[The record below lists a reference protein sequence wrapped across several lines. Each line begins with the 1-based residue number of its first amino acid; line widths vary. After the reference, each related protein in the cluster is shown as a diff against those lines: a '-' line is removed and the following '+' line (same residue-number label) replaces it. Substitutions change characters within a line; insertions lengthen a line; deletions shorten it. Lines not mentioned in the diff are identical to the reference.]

1 MVVLGT
7 KPEYFNAVWVKNEW
21 SRYLALIRGGA
32 KKLLIPA
39 YRDMDPYDL
48 PEEFSHLQAQDMSKL
63 GFMQDLIRGIKK
75 IAQADTPKAT
85 VVKETVISGGNANTA
100 PLLKRAFMFLEDGD
114 WNSADEYCEKV
125 LDIDPENASAYL
137 GKLLS
142 ELRVRKQESLKDQ
155 AEPFADNNNYQK
167 AIRFADDKLKNE
179 LIGYIEQINT
189 RNENARLDDIYT
201 RAKNAMS
208 VAHAESDYKEAAHL
222 FESID
227 EYQDSAVLAQ
237 TCYEQAEMAR
247 KDTILSKGKAKMI
260 GRAISNY
267 EAAIKLFESISGW
280 KDADEQ
286 IVLCQQKIEALRLA
300 DERKAEEERIAAEKA
315 AKKRKKALAIGIPTA
330 SVCIAFVI
338 VLTTV
343 IIPMQKYNKAM
354 RLLDSNDYD
363 SAYALLEEI
372 GNDEAIASN
381 KYDRAMKLIDS
392 GSYDSA
398 YALLEEI
405 GNDEAISSNKYD
417 RAIALIDSGDYESA
431 YTLLNK
437 LNYKDSEAKR
447 LEIRPNYQKML
458 FSKATVGSTVFFG
471 AYEQDND
478 TSNGK
483 EDIEWLVL
491 AKSGNKML
499 VISKYALDG
508 QEYNTSYTSVTW
520 ETCSLRK
527 WLNGTFINNAFSAE
541 EQAMIPTVNV
551 AADKNPDYITDP
563 GNATQDKVFLLSIT
577 EANQYFT
584 SDEARKCA
592 PTDYAIAQGAYTSD
606 IYKAG
611 GRGTCWWWLR
621 SPCDTQYMAAFVNC
635 LGVVYGYSYSVGVDY
650 GAVRPALWIEFGKE

>member
-1 MVVLGT
+1 
-7 KPEYFNAVWVKNEW
+7 
-21 SRYLALIRGGA
+21 
-32 KKLLIPA
+32 
-39 YRDMDPYDL
+39 
-48 PEEFSHLQAQDMSKL
+48 
-63 GFMQDLIRGIKK
+63 
-75 IAQADTPKAT
+75 
-85 VVKETVISGGNANTA
+85 
-100 PLLKRAFMFLEDGD
+100 MFLEDGD

>member
-1 MVVLGT
+1 
-7 KPEYFNAVWVKNEW
+7 
-21 SRYLALIRGGA
+21 
-32 KKLLIPA
+32 
-39 YRDMDPYDL
+39 
-48 PEEFSHLQAQDMSKL
+48 
-63 GFMQDLIRGIKK
+63 
-75 IAQADTPKAT
+75 
-85 VVKETVISGGNANTA
+85 
-100 PLLKRAFMFLEDGD
+100 
-114 WNSADEYCEKV
+114 
-125 LDIDPENASAYL
+125 
-137 GKLLS
+137 
-142 ELRVRKQESLKDQ
+142 
-155 AEPFADNNNYQK
+155 
-167 AIRFADDKLKNE
+167 
-179 LIGYIEQINT
+179 
-189 RNENARLDDIYT
+189 
-201 RAKNAMS
+201 MS
-208 VAHAESDYKEAAHL
+208 VAHAESDYKDAAHL

-563 GNATQDKVFLLSIT
+563 GNATQDSIT
-577 EANQYFT
+577 EANQYYT

-621 SPCDTQYMAAFVNC
+621 SPCATQYMAAFVNC

>member
-1 MVVLGT
+1 M
-7 KPEYFNAVWVKNEW
+7 
-21 SRYLALIRGGA
+21 
-32 KKLLIPA
+32 
-39 YRDMDPYDL
+39 
-48 PEEFSHLQAQDMSKL
+48 
-63 GFMQDLIRGIKK
+63 
-75 IAQADTPKAT
+75 
-85 VVKETVISGGNANTA
+85 
-100 PLLKRAFMFLEDGD
+100 
-114 WNSADEYCEKV
+114 
-125 LDIDPENASAYL
+125 
-137 GKLLS
+137 
-142 ELRVRKQESLKDQ
+142 
-155 AEPFADNNNYQK
+155 
-167 AIRFADDKLKNE
+167 
-179 LIGYIEQINT
+179 
-189 RNENARLDDIYT
+189 
-201 RAKNAMS
+201 
-208 VAHAESDYKEAAHL
+208 
-222 FESID
+222 
-227 EYQDSAVLAQ
+227 
-237 TCYEQAEMAR
+237 
-247 KDTILSKGKAKMI
+247 
-260 GRAISNY
+260 
-267 EAAIKLFESISGW
+267 
-280 KDADEQ
+280 
-286 IVLCQQKIEALRLA
+286 
-300 DERKAEEERIAAEKA
+300 
-315 AKKRKKALAIGIPTA
+315 
-330 SVCIAFVI
+330 
-338 VLTTV
+338 
-343 IIPMQKYNKAM
+343 
-354 RLLDSNDYD
+354 
-363 SAYALLEEI
+363 
-372 GNDEAIASN
+372 
-381 KYDRAMKLIDS
+381 
-392 GSYDSA
+392 
-398 YALLEEI
+398 LEEI

-499 VISKYALDG
+499 VISKYALDW

-541 EQAMIPTVNV
+541 EQAMIPTVTV
-551 AADKNPDYITDP
+551 SADKNPDYITDP

-621 SPCDTQYMAAFVNC
+621 SPCDTQYMAAYVNC